1 MKPHDGSLYDR
12 PFATVAMLTV
22 LAACANEPPPH
33 QEIAAADLAVQ
44 TADTSI
50 ARSLASEELGSAS
63 WKLDEARAAL
73 AAGQHEQA
81 RRLAEQALVDAE
93 LADAKARATAAER
106 RAAELGGSLYHLDP
120 QVARPRTGS

>member
-1 MKPHDGSLYDR
+1 MRRHDGPLYDR
-12 PFATVAMLTV
+12 LVAAVAMLTV

-33 QEIAAADLAVQ
+33 QEVAAADLAVQ
-44 TADTSI
+44 TADALI
-50 ARSLASEELGSAS
+50 ARSLASEELGAAS

-93 LADAKARATAAER
+93 LAEAKARAAAAER
-106 RAAELGGSLYHLDP
+106 RATQLRDSLHDLDP
-120 QVARPRTGS
+120 QAAWRPTGS